1 MTIISRHLTALL
13 KEDLLQSPV
22 KAVTGPGQ
30 PTANGGHV
38 DEDGQK
44 LDRPQQ
50 EDVVEGANGVGD
62 EEEDVAEVDDLDDVA
77 EVVER
82 QEKGPETVLA
92 GSLGAKAGKGAVQE
106 ADLSQRGRN

>member
-1 MTIISRHLTALL
+1 MTIISRLTALL

-77 EVVER
+77 EVVEGE
-82 QEKGPETVLA
+82 EKGPEA
-92 GSLGAKAGKGAVQE
+92 EFWPAISAQRRAKE
-106 ADLSQRGRN
+106 PYRRLT